1 MPNNLTYLVNFKQ
14 LNMTGVENSRNDSIR
29 MKARRK
35 LGLNYYLMIKLF
47 RIYFIKITWRI
58 NLNLESVNL
67 VLLVYFRK
75 EKKTKLCKKN

>member
-1 MPNNLTYLVNFKQ
+1 
-14 LNMTGVENSRNDSIR
+14 MTGVENSRNDSIR

-58 NLNLESVNL
+58 SLNLESVNL
-67 VLLVYFRK
+67 VLLVDFRK

>member
-1 MPNNLTYLVNFKQ
+1 
-14 LNMTGVENSRNDSIR
+14 MTGVENSRNDSIR

>member
-1 MPNNLTYLVNFKQ
+1 
-14 LNMTGVENSRNDSIR
+14 MTGVENSRNDSIR

-75 EKKTKLCKKN
+75 EKKTKLCKKKLINRNFN

>member
-1 MPNNLTYLVNFKQ
+1 
-14 LNMTGVENSRNDSIR
+14 MTGVENSRNDSIR

-67 VLLVYFRK
+67 VLLLYFRK

>member
-1 MPNNLTYLVNFKQ
+1 
-14 LNMTGVENSRNDSIR
+14 MTGVENSRNDSIR

-67 VLLVYFRK
+67 VLLVDFRK